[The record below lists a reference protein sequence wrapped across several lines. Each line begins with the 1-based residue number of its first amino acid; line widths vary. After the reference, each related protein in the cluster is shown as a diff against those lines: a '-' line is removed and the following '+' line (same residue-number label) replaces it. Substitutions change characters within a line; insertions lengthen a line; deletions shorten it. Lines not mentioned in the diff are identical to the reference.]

1 MTTTLRLPDTL
12 DALNATLKDKA
23 AMAAWNAAG
32 RFGELVEHGI
42 TLKAEAMQADQADAA
57 RAGGRRLDLRN
68 SAGDGAGP
76 SAGGG
81 LPSLMPD
88 SAGLAELQA
97 AISERR
103 GVNITTPPVL
113 NAAITTTQTG
123 RTATALGVTGRGGP
137 IRIAELTGITADR
150 VEWGGSS
157 VFPILGA
164 GTAPGATGE
173 GSLKPEY
180 DAITPGTATPQTLA
194 QWTDLSNQALSLPN
208 LQQKL
213 QNKLARLVALGE
225 NNLLRAKVV
234 GTAGVVTQGFVA
246 GDQAVQ
252 ILRSAAIIEAA
263 MNVRADLMLYNPED
277 TATIFG
283 SAVSN
288 AAPQEIAELS
298 VRLFGMLSLPMS
310 AQTAGFVTMGAWSAG
325 SRLVVGL
332 APTFSTDP
340 YSQMKNNL
348 TTVLLEEAVDLA
360 VEEPEAFRIVDIV
373 TP

>member
-1 MTTTLRLPDTL
+1 MPTLQLPSTLDELTTILDDKTAFNAWYDAGRLP
-12 DALNATLKDKA
+12 
-23 AMAAWNAAG
+23 
-32 RFGELVEHGI
+32 ELVQTGI
-42 TLKAEAMQADQADAA
+42 TLTAENQQAETANNLRNSGA
-57 RAGGRRLDLRN
+57 GRRLDLRN
-68 SAGDGAGP
+68 SGGDDEL
-76 SAGGG
+76 AGGT

-88 SAGLAELQA
+88 AAGVQELFD
-97 AISERR
+97 AIGERR
-103 GVNITTPPVL
+103 GVKLTTPTVQ
-113 NAAITTTQTG
+113 NAVITTTQTG
-123 RTATALGVTGRGGP
+123 KTATALGVTGRGGP
-137 IRIAELTGITADR
+137 IRIAELTGITAET

-157 VFPILGA
+157 VFPIFGA
-164 GTAPGATGE
+164 GTAPGATSE
-173 GSLKPEY
+173 SSLKPEY
-180 DAITPGTATPQTLA
+180 DAITPGTATPQTIP

-208 LQQKL
+208 LAQKL

-234 GTAGVVTQGFVA
+234 GTAGVVTQSFVA

-263 MNVRADLMLYNPED
+263 MNVRADLMLYNPAD
-277 TATIFG
+277 TAAIFG

-298 VRLFGMLSLPMS
+298 VRLFGMQSLPMT

-340 YSQMKNNL
+340 YTQMKNNR